1 MDMPM
6 SGVDCPKC
14 IVVTFGAGR
23 MVFGLLRKLLAMGGS
38 EAIGLKQ
45 RYHYVYRMPISVC
58 LWGIQA
64 LTLLSRSGVKSRCRG
79 AAGHAVT
86 PPKQVEGWHR

>member
-1 MDMPM
+1 M

-64 LTLLSRSGVKSRCRG
+64 LTLLSRSGE
-79 AAGHAVT
+79 VT
-86 PPKQVEGWHR
+86 LSGSCWACCNAPQTS